1 MWHNHED
8 PMTSSV
14 NKPWLSPDVDLFLKM
29 IEENRS
35 VGEIEFT
42 LSRTK
47 ADLEAKALEL
57 DRDLPREFE
66 TSFFLHVRRLHEA
79 RERPSSQP

>member
-1 MWHNHED
+1 
-8 PMTSSV
+8 MTSSV

-35 VGEIEFT
+35 IGEIEFA
-42 LSRTK
+42 LSRSE

-57 DRDLPREFE
+57 DRDLPREFD
-66 TSFFLHVRRLHEA
+66 TSFFLHVRRLHETQGKRA
-79 RERPSSQP
+79 DEA